1 MLFSEDIILTFRG
14 NSWVAKL
21 SNEELMA
28 DSLEDLDDRL
38 KMHFRKTRDIKHGD
52 RISVNY
58 LFDNS
63 YIPEWIRQYSNHY
76 FNRKVELNY

>member
-38 KMHFRKTRDIKHGD
+38 KMHFRKTRDIKDGD